1 MKPQV
6 LMLGPLPPP
15 VGGMASVVANLCGA
29 LAGDCD
35 LSLLNTVKTTAA
47 GRSLASALR
56 VHAGLLT
63 TLARRCL
70 ATRPVVH
77 IHTCSWFS
85 FWRNAV
91 DVLVA
96 KACGARVVL
105 HIHGAEF
112 HRFLGALDPLRA
124 ALARAVFARCDR
136 VVTLGPRWRQLLCD
150 WCDPARVSVIANGVA
165 LAPPRTPAQREAFT
179 VVCFANYETR
189 KAQDD
194 LIRAVARL
202 DHRRP
207 VRLVLLGMEAEAG
220 RRAAL
225 LALATSLGIAEHVLV
240 PGPVSGEQ
248 KERWWQAADVFCLP
262 SHNEG
267 LPMAMLEAMAQAV
280 PVVVTRVGSVPDA
293 IEENEDG
300 LLFTPGDVDQLH
312 AHLVRLR
319 DEPATARRLGL
330 AGHARCARDFS
341 LAASSAA
348 LLALYRELA

>member
-1 MKPQV
+1 MKPRV

-15 VGGMASVVANLCGA
+15 VGGMASVVANLCAA
-29 LAGDCD
+29 LAADCD

-47 GRSLASALR
+47 GRSLGSALR

-85 FWRNAV
+85 FWRSAV

-96 KACGARVVL
+96 KACGAQVVL

-112 HRFLGALDPLRA
+112 HRFLAALDPLRA

-136 VVTLGPRWRQLLCD
+136 IVTLGPGWARLLGD
-150 WCDPARVSVIANGVA
+150 WCNPARVAVVANGVA
-165 LAPPRTPAQREAFT
+165 LAAPRAPTPGARFT

-202 DHRRP
+202 DDSRP
-207 VRLVLLGMEAEAG
+207 VHLALLGMEAEAG

-225 LALATSLGIAEHVLV
+225 LALAAELGIAGRVSV
-240 PGPVSGEQ
+240 PGPVSGDAQ
-248 KERWWQAADVFCLP
+248 QRWWQAADVFCLP

-267 LPMAMLEAMAQAV
+267 LPMAMLEAMAQAI

-293 IEENEDG
+293 VDDNENG

-312 AHLVRLR
+312 AHLRRLR